1 MKKSFKNLGT
11 IIGYLIKFVLRS
23 LLAIFKFLYELL
35 ENGFNGKSPKKEGY
49 DSDFLKESE
58 LLSSFNKGF
67 NLTGSKALTENQSHQ
82 HALIIGSSGTG
93 KSTTIIIP
101 TIFSMARHGHSL
113 CINDPSGEL
122 YQATAGYLHKMG
134 YRIKVLHFNNPEIS
148 DGYNPLERI
157 ISTSDIYK
165 TATTLVQNSLGKG
178 STDAFWNAQSTS
190 FISLMIS
197 ILKKQNKQYQN
208 IANVKYLVDSF
219 QADPEI
225 VDRIVAQCRDE
236 IIIKEYKNFLKTEK
250 KVMANI
256 ISTCRSALM
265 LFGDDSVAR
274 ITSIDTI
281 KFEDFRT
288 EPIALFIMNKT
299 SDLMY
304 YSPLTSTFFL
314 QFFNLIMNQPI
325 PDKKSRSIFF
335 LIDEMSSLYLP
346 TTLQIALSNLRKY
359 RCGIMGIIQDCNQLE
374 HLYGRNEAAAIIS
387 NCFTKVYFPGQPIDT
402 ARELESMLGKREY
415 IDKEERKHSR
425 VLLTSDEIRTMSHEN
440 ALIFCGSHRAI
451 FAKMIPYY
459 KRIRYFD
466 LSKISIPNLSKN
478 IIPNENVPLITINHG
493 KA

>member
-1 MKKSFKNLGT
+1 MLSKVVYAIKG
-11 IIGYLIKFVLRS
+11 LIMFFLKA
-23 LLAIFKFLYELL
+23 LLAIFKYLFEVL
-35 ENGFNGKSPKKEGY
+35 ENGFNGNPPKKEGY

-67 NLTGSKALTENQSHQ
+67 NLTGTKSLTEQKSHQ
-82 HALIIGSSGTG
+82 HSLIIGSSGTG
-93 KSTTIIIP
+93 KSTVVIIP
-101 TIFSMARHGHSL
+101 TIYSMAKHGHSL

-122 YQATAGYLHKMG
+122 YQASAGYLNKIG
-134 YRIKVLHFNNPEIS
+134 YSIKVLHFNNPEIS

-157 ISTSDIYK
+157 VSTSDIYK
-165 TATTLVQNSLGKG
+165 TATTLVQNSLGKSG
-178 STDAFWNAQSTS
+178 TDAFWNAQSIS
-190 FISLMIS
+190 FIALMIA

-208 IANVKYLVDSF
+208 VVNIKYLVDSF

-225 VDRIVAQCRDE
+225 VDRIVANCNDQK
-236 IIIKEYKNFLKTEK
+236 ILKEYKNFLLTEK

-265 LFGDDSVAR
+265 LFSDTSISR

-281 KFEDFRT
+281 NFEEFRSNPT
-288 EPIALFIMNKT
+288 ALFIMNKT

-314 QFFNLIMNQPI
+314 QFFNHIMNQPI
-325 PDKKSRSIFF
+325 PNKKSRSIFF

-374 HLYGRNEAAAIIS
+374 HLYGRNEAHSIIS
-387 NCFTKVYFPGQPIDT
+387 NCFAKIYFPGQPIET

-415 IDKEERKHSR
+415 VDKEDKKHTR
-425 VLLTSDEIRTMSHEN
+425 ALLTSDEIRTMENKN
-440 ALIFCGSHRAI
+440 ALIFCGSHKAI
-451 FAKMIPYY
+451 FANMIPYFN
-459 KRIRYFD
+459 RYRYSNY
-466 LSKISIPNLSKN
+466 SKIEIPNMNRN
-478 IIPNENVPLITINHG
+478 IIPHGEVPLIHL
-493 KA
+493 

>member
-1 MKKSFKNLGT
+1 MNAVSGVIRFILGA
-11 IIGYLIKFVLRS
+11 
-23 LLAIFKFLYELL
+23 LLAIFKFLFEVL
-35 ENGFNGKSPKKEGY
+35 ENGFNNSPPKKEGY
-49 DSDFLKESE
+49 DSEFLRQSE

-67 NLTGSKALTENQSHQ
+67 NLTGSKALIEQQSHQ
-82 HALIIGSSGTG
+82 HSLIIGSSGTG
-93 KSTTIIIP
+93 KSTVVIIP
-101 TIFSMARHGHSL
+101 TIYTMAKYGHSL

-122 YQATAGYLHKMG
+122 YQATAGYLNRMG
-134 YRIKVLHFNNPEIS
+134 YIIKVLHFNNPEIS

-157 ISTSDIYK
+157 VSTSDIYK

-190 FISLMIS
+190 FISLMIT
-197 ILKKQNKQYQN
+197 ILKKQDKQYQN

-225 VDRIVAQCRDE
+225 VDKIVAGCKDHV
-236 IIIKEYKNFLKTEK
+236 ILKEYKNFLRTEK

-265 LFGDDSVAR
+265 LFSDESVAR

-281 KFEDFRT
+281 KFEEFRT
-288 EPIALFIMNKT
+288 APTALFIMNKT

-314 QFFNLIMNQPI
+314 QFFNQIMNQPI
-325 PDKKSRSIFF
+325 PNKKSRSIFF

-346 TTLQIALSNLRKY
+346 TTLQIALANLRKY
-359 RCGIMGIIQDCNQLE
+359 RCGIMGIIQDVNQLE
-374 HLYGRNEAAAIIS
+374 HLYGRNEASAIIS
-387 NCFTKVYFPGQPIDT
+387 NCFAKVYFPGQPINT

-415 IDKEERKHSR
+415 TDEEERKHTR
-425 VLLTSDEIRTMSHEN
+425 VLLTCDEIRTMDNKN

-451 FAKMIPYY
+451 FANMLPYY
-459 KRIRYFD
+459 KRYKYSEF
-466 LSKISIPNLSKN
+466 SKIAVPDMNRN
-478 IIPNENVPLITINHG
+478 IIPQGEVQLIHM
-493 KA
+493 